1 MGDAPGNGIASSP
14 SPADAENAS
23 QADASEE
30 ASGEEWV
37 EERAELTNE
46 QGLHAYPAHVVAQV
60 ASSFEKEQLRIRHG
74 DREVDAKS
82 VIQLLGLSGEEPLV
96 KGTPVVVRAS
106 GQNARTAAAV
116 LAAVLA
122 SGFGED

>member
-1 MGDAPGNGIASSP
+1 VGDPPRNGVASSAP
-14 SPADAENAS
+14 SADAEESS

-30 ASGEEWV
+30 APAQEWV
-37 EERAELTNE
+37 EQEARLVNE

-60 ASSFEKEQLRIRHG
+60 ASSFKKEELRIRHG
-74 DREVDAKS
+74 DHEVDAKS
-82 VIQLLGLSGEEPLV
+82 VIQLLGLSSEEPLV
-96 KGTPVVVRAS
+96 EGSRLLVRAS